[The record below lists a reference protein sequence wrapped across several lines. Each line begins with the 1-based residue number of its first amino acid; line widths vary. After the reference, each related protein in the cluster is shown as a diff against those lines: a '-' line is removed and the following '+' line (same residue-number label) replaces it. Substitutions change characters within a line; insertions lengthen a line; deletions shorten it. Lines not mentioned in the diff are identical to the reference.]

1 MTRRPQAAITAN
13 PVLIGAVTL
22 LVVIVAV
29 YLSYNANNGLPFV
42 PVRTLYVDLPDAA
55 NVNKGD
61 DVREGGFRIGVVSSI
76 APASRADGETVA
88 RVKLTLDKGHGALP
102 VDSVVTVR
110 ARSLLG
116 SKYVD
121 VRPGHAQQTFADNAK
136 VPPRQT
142 HVPVQFDE
150 VANMFDARTRAGIR
164 QVLGGIG
171 TGFAGRGQDLNTTFA
186 ALPTLLPS
194 LRRVMA
200 TLSDPATRLPAFVRA
215 VDRTT
220 AALAPVAGRQAH
232 LFDVAGTTFGA
243 ISHDPRALQAT
254 IVEGARTERAAT
266 PDLRAQRP
274 FLRHATALASPLE
287 RSARELD
294 AALGDLD
301 PAVVAGTQVAR
312 RTPSFADRLKAT
324 FDAGIGLGQDPGT
337 LPALTAL
344 KGTVTTA
351 QPQLRYLG
359 PFITVCNYF
368 DFFWQLGSDI
378 VSHRNPYGNDL
389 LAVAANAPN
398 GTNSY
403 GSQGAKAP
411 TNGEGA
417 PPGTIPGFFHGQPFG
432 AAVNNDGT
440 ADCEQVQR
448 GYPSRL
454 ASFAPPDQN
463 IVLDSHTPGSQG
475 PVYRNLD
482 DVGKPNR
489 VLGTPRVPP
498 GETWTREPGGI
509 AEPLPA
515 EPEGGP

>member
-1 MTRRPQAAITAN
+1 MRRPRNAAVTAN
-13 PVLIGAVTL
+13 PVLIGAVTV
-22 LVVIVAV
+22 LVVVVAV
-29 YLSYNANNGLPFV
+29 YLAYNANNGLPFV
-42 PVRTLYVDLPDAA
+42 PVRTVYVDLPDGS
-55 NVNKGD
+55 NLSKGD
-61 DVREGGFRIGVVSSI
+61 DVRQGGFRIGVVS
-76 APASRADGETVA
+76 AVQAAARTDGETVA
-88 RVKLTLDKGHGALP
+88 RATLKLDDKHGRLP

-110 ARSLLG
+110 SRGLLG

-121 VRPGHAQQTFADNAK
+121 VRPGRATQTFADEAT

-150 VANMFDARTRAGIR
+150 VAGMFDARTRAGIR
-164 QVLGGIG
+164 QVLGGLG
-171 TGFAGRGQDLNTTFA
+171 DGFAGRGQDLNTTFA
-186 ALPTLLPS
+186 ALPALLPP

-200 TLSDPATRLPAFVRA
+200 TLGDPSTRLPEFVRA
-215 VDRTT
+215 IDRTV
-220 AALAPVAGRQAH
+220 AVLAPVAGRQAH
-232 LFDVAGTTFGA
+232 LFGVAATTFGA
-243 ISHDPRALQAT
+243 ISHDPRALEAT
-254 IVEGARTERAAT
+254 IAEGARTEREAT

-274 FLRHATALASPLE
+274 FLRHATALAAPLE

-301 PAVVAGTQVAR
+301 PAVVAGTRATL
-312 RTPSFADRLKAT
+312 RTPAFAHRLQAT
-324 FDAGIGLGQDPGT
+324 FDAGIGLGRDPGT
-337 LPALTAL
+337 LPALTAIR
-344 KGTVTTA
+344 GTVATA

-378 VSHRNPYGNDL
+378 VSYRTPVGNAL
-389 LAVAANAPN
+389 LTVSANAPN
-398 GTNSY
+398 GTNAY

-411 TNGEGA
+411 SNGEGA

-432 AAVNNDGT
+432 AAVNDDGT

-454 ASFAPPDQN
+454 ASFAPPGQN

-482 DVGKPNR
+482 DLGQQHR
-489 VLGTPRVPP
+489 ALGTPRVPN
-498 GETWTREPGGI
+498 GETFTRAPQGD
-509 AEPLPA
+509 AALPA